1 LVQTESATND
11 DIESGLVR
19 WVQFFKAKTW
29 KELIMIASDNKYM
42 QSAAEAVYLTE
53 NDYHIA
59 MAALDR
65 EAFLRRQARKDAKIE
80 EQAAEIERQAAE
92 IECLRALL
100 AANGI
105 KAD

>member
-1 LVQTESATND
+1 
-11 DIESGLVR
+11 
-19 WVQFFKAKTW
+19 
-29 KELIMIASDNKYM
+29 MIASDNKYM